1 MLGRSTAEMHLA
13 LASGAQNPAFAPV
26 PFDAAYQRALYDAI
40 QRLAADAFQLL
51 RGRLPA
57 LPDTTRSAAEAVI
70 ALEAALPGH
79 FQPLLDS
86 EIHTLRTRVH
96 GDYHLGQVLYTG
108 RDFVIIDFEGEPL
121 RSLEER
127 RQKQSPLK
135 DVAGMLRSFHY
146 AAYAA
151 LFNRPANDPAGVTVM
166 EQWADAWHQWISAA
180 FLAEYLRVAGQGNF
194 LPNSRDNLQVLL
206 DAYLLEKAIYEL
218 IYELNNR
225 PDWLRIPLEGVRQLA
240 SE

>member
-1 MLGRSTAEMHLA
+1 MHLA
-13 LASGAQNPAFAPV
+13 LASDAQDPAFAPV
-26 PFDAAYQRALYDAI
+26 PFVAAYQRALYDAI

-79 FQPLLDS
+79 FRPLLDS

-151 LFNRPANDPAGVTVM
+151 LFNRPAADPAGATVM
-166 EQWADAWHQWISAA
+166 EQWADGWHQWISAA
-180 FLAEYLRVAGQGNF
+180 FLAEYLRVAEQGSF

-225 PDWLRIPLEGVRQLA
+225 PDWLRIPLQGVSQLT